1 MKEKLVILLI
11 IILIIIFI
19 ITVAAIMAY
28 IYNEID
34 FIKFYYKTIKQSGV
48 PLFTYKELKPFLLL
62 GHITRDDVHDFFF
75 TFCLKGK
82 RDKRIA
88 VRTYID
94 YLKLCKL
101 QKAIEA
107 QKFELTRREKKAEVL
122 QDMQR
127 VVNSH
132 FEEIENN
139 ILTNNDF

>member
-1 MKEKLVILLI
+1 MKEKLVISLI
-11 IILIIIFI
+11 IILITIFI
-19 ITVAAIMAY
+19 ITLVAIIAY

-62 GHITRDDVHDFFF
+62 GHIERDNVHDFFF
-75 TFCLKGK
+75 IFCPKGK
-82 RDKRIA
+82 HKRIA

-101 QKAIEA
+101 QKTIKA
-107 QKFELTRREKKAEVL
+107 QNFELTRQEKKAEIL

-139 ILTNNDF
+139 ILTKNDF

>member
-11 IILIIIFI
+11 IILITTFI
-19 ITVAAIMAY
+19 IALVAIIAY
-28 IYNEID
+28 IYNEIN

-62 GHITRDDVHDFFF
+62 GHITRNDEHNFFF
-75 TFCLKGK
+75 TFCPKGK
-82 RDKRIA
+82 RDKKIG

-94 YLKLCKL
+94 YLRLCKL
-101 QKAIEA
+101 QKTIKA
-107 QKFELTRREKKAEVL
+107 QKFELIRQKEKAEIL

-139 ILTNNDF
+139 ILTKNDF

>member
-11 IILIIIFI
+11 TMLVIIFI
-19 ITVAAIMAY
+19 ITLVAIMAY
-28 IYNEID
+28 IYKEID

-48 PLFTYKELKPFLLL
+48 PLFTYQELKPFLLL
-62 GHITRDDVHDFFF
+62 GHITRNDEYSFIF
-75 TFCLKGK
+75 TFCPK
-82 RDKRIA
+82 DKRIA

-94 YLKLCKL
+94 YLRLCKL
-101 QKAIEA
+101 QKTIEA
-107 QKFELTRREKKAEVL
+107 QKFELIRQKKKAEIL

-139 ILTNNDF
+139 TLTNDDF

>member
-11 IILIIIFI
+11 IILVTISI
-19 ITVAAIMAY
+19 ITLVALMAY

-62 GHITRDDVHDFFF
+62 GHIIRDDVHDFFF
-75 TFCLKGK
+75 TFCLKSQ
-82 RDKRIA
+82 RNKRIA

-107 QKFELTRREKKAEVL
+107 QKFELTRQKKKAEIL

-139 ILTNNDF
+139 ILTKNDF

>member
-1 MKEKLVILLI
+1 MEEKLVIVLI
-11 IILIIIFI
+11 ITLVFIFI
-19 ITVAAIMAY
+19 IASVAIIAY
-28 IYNEID
+28 LFNKID

-48 PLFTYKELKPFLLL
+48 PLFTYQELKPFLLL
-62 GHITRDDVHDFFF
+62 GHITRNDEHSFIF
-75 TFCLKGK
+75 TFCPT
-82 RDKRIA
+82 DKRIA

-101 QKAIEA
+101 QKTIEA
-107 QKFELTRREKKAEVL
+107 QKFELIRQKEKAKIL

-139 ILTNNDF
+139 ILTKNDF

>member
-11 IILIIIFI
+11 IMLVFIFI
-19 ITVAAIMAY
+19 IASVAIIAY

-34 FIKFYYKTIKQSGV
+34 FIKFYYKTIKQSRV

-62 GHITRDDVHDFFF
+62 GYITRDNVHDFFF
-75 TFCLKGK
+75 SFCLKDK
-82 RDKRIA
+82 RNKRIA

-94 YLKLCKL
+94 YIKVCKL
-101 QKAIEA
+101 QKAIKT
-107 QKFELTRREKKAEVL
+107 QKLELTRQEKKAEIL

-132 FEEIENN
+132 SEEIENN
-139 ILTNNDF
+139 VLTKNDF

>member
-11 IILIIIFI
+11 IILVFIFI
-19 ITVAAIMAY
+19 IASVAIIAY

-48 PLFTYKELKPFLLL
+48 PLFTYQELKPFLLL
-62 GHITRDDVHDFFF
+62 GHITRNDEHSFIF
-75 TFCLKGK
+75 TFCPK
-82 RDKRIA
+82 DKRIA

-101 QKAIEA
+101 QKTIEA
-107 QKFELTRREKKAEVL
+107 QKFELIRQKEKAEIL

-139 ILTNNDF
+139 VLTKNDF

>member
-11 IILIIIFI
+11 TMLIIIFI
-19 ITVAAIMAY
+19 ITLVAIIAY
-28 IYNEID
+28 LYNEID

-48 PLFTYKELKPFLLL
+48 PLFTYQELKPFLLL
-62 GHITRDDVHDFFF
+62 GHIIRNDEHSFFF
-75 TFCLKGK
+75 TFCPKGK
-82 RDKRIA
+82 RDKQIS

-94 YLKLCKL
+94 YLRLCKL
-101 QKAIEA
+101 QKTIEA
-107 QKFELTRREKKAEVL
+107 QKFELIRQKEKAEIL